1 MEQLAVVLSLKPG
14 SAERVSELLAAG
26 PPFDVGATGFERHS
40 VYLAGEFAV
49 FLFEGSVA
57 EDRHS
62 DLLGDFFEATLQAAF
77 AGWSDVLEGEP
88 HIARHVHAWEGV
100 GTEPAASAGAA

>member
-1 MEQLAVVLSLKPG
+1 MDQLAVVLALKPG
-14 SAERVSELLAAG
+14 SAERVSALLAAG

-40 VYLAGEFAV
+40 VYRAGDFAV

-57 EDRHS
+57 EDRHA

-77 AGWSDVLEGEP
+77 ADWSDVLEGEP
-88 HIARHVHAWEGV
+88 HIARQVHAWEGAE
-100 GTEPAASAGAA
+100 TDPAASA